1 MDEAKKG
8 AVIGFLAGLAVALGG
23 AIKDAPYE
31 GFDVMTFIRSP
42 VIGAMEGAILYERCA
57 DLPGTVGFF
66 TVIGLERLTV
76 ELYKLY
82 RAATSGYKPGK
93 FEHGEWGVPMS
104 MLKRR

>member
-31 GFDVMTFIRSP
+31 GFDIMTFVRSP
-42 VIGAMEGAILYERCA
+42 VIGTMEGAVLYEWY
-57 DLPGTVGFF
+57 DLPGVVGFF